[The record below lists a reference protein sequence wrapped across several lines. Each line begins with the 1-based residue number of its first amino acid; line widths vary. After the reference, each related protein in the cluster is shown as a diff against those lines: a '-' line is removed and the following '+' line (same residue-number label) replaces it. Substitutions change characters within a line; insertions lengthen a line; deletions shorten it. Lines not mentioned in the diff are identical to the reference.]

1 VKPFVINKYG
11 RLVFPANFLGELD
24 FSVLESL
31 DQFTA
36 VIGRDFEAKA
46 PTGSD
51 ILARVEAGGYPGRF
65 ELLRDLGQ
73 NLFWVNRYA
82 LTMFDKRP
90 TRWRDLPKGRDD
102 VFLPVLTPWEDSE
115 RKVAAVERAFREL
128 PATWD
133 ADTED
138 RVFGLLFGVFSTKLH
153 HATELPAIKPTVAE
167 FRSQPGALTFVM
179 PDHDP
184 DYPVFTFEQILDA
197 HEGVPELEAL
207 MRWAMVLH
215 NQYPW
220 DRARTEL
227 RGPGEIGDDD
237 FVVAFHPRNRD
248 VQAFIER
255 VRRADEHKTGEH
267 KTGEHK
273 TGEHKTGEHK
283 TGEHNTGEHR
293 PATQNEAAEAVAPVT
308 PYPPVR
314 VREAFRIQPK
324 LEALAI
330 VRGEHI
336 CSNDDVIRNASFSWS
351 PMNAAEIS
359 AKTGIDQR
367 RYSSREPEQLALPA
381 VRAALAK
388 SGRAPEEIGAVLVS
402 TCTSNRLIP
411 SIACW
416 ISGELG
422 LLQTHA
428 SADLVAACAG
438 FPYGIAEAIRQ
449 LQEIGRP
456 VLLVCVEKFSDKIG
470 SVRTSR
476 MIFGDG
482 AAAMVIGPA
491 PDGESGDVEVVQ
503 TYASGPHSEVNSIIW
518 PNAEFDNDITVYGPE
533 VKSLVQRYL
542 AQMLDELGQ
551 LPDPGEP
558 GRTLLEGIELIVPHQ
573 ANRTMILNLAG
584 KAGLSA
590 DQLYFNVDRMGNV
603 SAASIPIAL
612 YDAVRDGAITT
623 RTRVFT
629 PGFGAGA
636 VGGYAV
642 LQFDPAIVADEVVLD
657 TTQKTPT
664 LLPIT
669 GGTIDDM
676 RAAFGG

>member
-1 VKPFVINKYG
+1 VKPFVINKHG
-11 RLVFPANFLGELD
+11 RLVFPANFLGQLD

-46 PTGSD
+46 PTGTD
-51 ILARVEAGGYPGRF
+51 ILSHLESASYPGRF
-65 ELLRDLGQ
+65 ELLRDLAQ
-73 NLFWVNRYA
+73 NLFWANRYSI
-82 LTMFDKRP
+82 TMFDKRP
-90 TRWRDLPKGRDD
+90 TRWRDLPKHRDG

-128 PATWD
+128 PTTWD
-133 ADTED
+133 ADAED
-138 RVFGLLFGVFSTKLH
+138 RVFGLLFGVFSTKLY
-153 HATELPAIKPTVAE
+153 HATELPPMKPTVAE
-167 FRSQPGALTFVM
+167 FLALPGALTFVM
-179 PDHDP
+179 PEYDP
-184 DYPVFTFEQILDA
+184 DYPVFSLEEIIDV
-197 HEGVPELEAL
+197 HEDVPELEAL

-237 FVVAFHPRNRD
+237 FVVALHPRDRD
-248 VQAFIER
+248 VMAFIDR
-255 VRRADEHKTGEH
+255 VRSSAVGGRKPPTLAS
-267 KTGEHK
+267 
-273 TGEHKTGEHK
+273 
-283 TGEHNTGEHR
+283 
-293 PATQNEAAEAVAPVT
+293 QNGQAEAVAPVT

-330 VRGEHI
+330 VRGEHV

-351 PMNAAEIS
+351 PMSAAEIS

-367 RYSSREPEQLALPA
+367 RYTSWEPEQLALPA

-411 SIACW
+411 SIGCW
-416 ISGELG
+416 LSGELG
-422 LLQTHA
+422 LRQTHT
-428 SADLVAACAG
+428 SADLIAACAG
-438 FPYGIAEAIRQ
+438 LPYGIAESIRQ
-449 LQEIGRP
+449 LQEVARP

-491 PDGESGDVEVVQ
+491 PDGDPGDVDVVQ

-518 PNAEFDNDITVYGPE
+518 PNADFDNDITVYGPE
-533 VKSLVQRYL
+533 VKSLVHRYL
-542 AQMLDELGQ
+542 VQMLDELGQ
-551 LPDPGEP
+551 LRDPDDP

-573 ANRTMILNLAG
+573 ANKTMILGLAD

-590 DQLYFNVDRMGNV
+590 DQLYFNVERMGNV

-612 YDAVRDGAITT
+612 YDAVRDGAITR
-623 RTRVFT
+623 RTRVFA

-642 LQFDPAIVADEVVLD
+642 LHLDPAIVADEVELD
-657 TTQKTPT
+657 ILQETPEPT
-664 LLPIT
+664 VA
-669 GGTIDDM
+669 GGTSDDM
-676 RAAFGG
+676 CAAFGW

>member
-1 VKPFVINKYG
+1 VINRHG

-46 PTGSD
+46 PTGTD
-51 ILARVEAGGYPGRF
+51 ILSRVESGSYPGRF

-82 LTMFDKRP
+82 ITMFDKRP
-90 TRWRDLPKGRDD
+90 TRWRDLARRRDD

-115 RKVAAVERAFREL
+115 RKVAAVERAFRAL

-138 RVFGLLFGVFSTKLH
+138 RIFDLLFAVFSTKLH

-167 FRSQPGALTFVM
+167 FLSRPDALTFVM

-184 DYPVFTFEQILDA
+184 DYPVFSTEEIIDA
-197 HEGVPELEAL
+197 HQGVPELEAL
-207 MRWAMVLH
+207 TRWAMVLH

-220 DRARTEL
+220 ERSRTDL
-227 RGPGEIGDDD
+227 RGPGQIGDDD

-248 VQAFIER
+248 VMAFIER
-255 VRRADEHKTGEH
+255 VRRSADGGQK
-267 KTGEHK
+267 
-273 TGEHKTGEHK
+273 
-283 TGEHNTGEHR
+283 
-293 PATQNEAAEAVAPVT
+293 PATLAGPGRQVEAVAPVT

-314 VREAFRIQPK
+314 VREAFNIQPK

-330 VRGEHI
+330 VRGEHV

-351 PMNAAEIS
+351 PMSAEEIS
-359 AKTGIDQR
+359 AKTGIERR
-367 RYSSREPEQLALPA
+367 RYTSREPEELALPA
-381 VRAALAK
+381 ARAALAK
-388 SGRAPEEIGAVLVS
+388 AGRSPEEIGAVLVS

-416 ISGELG
+416 LSGELG

-428 SADLVAACAG
+428 SADLIAACAG
-438 FPYGIAEAIRQ
+438 LPYGMAEAIRQ
-449 LQEIGRP
+449 LQEVGRP

-491 PDGESGDVEVVQ
+491 QAGDPGDVDVVQ
-503 TYASGPHSEVNSIIW
+503 TYASGPHTEVNSIIW
-518 PNAEFDNDITVYGPE
+518 PNADFDNDITVYGPE

-542 AQMLDELGQ
+542 VQMLDELGE
-551 LPDPGEP
+551 LPDPDDP
-558 GRTLLEGIELIVPHQ
+558 GRTLLDAIELIVPHQ
-573 ANRTMILNLAG
+573 ANKTMILNLAA

-612 YDAVRDGAITT
+612 FDAVRDGAITS
-623 RTRVFT
+623 RTRVFA

-642 LQFDPAIVADEVVLD
+642 LQVDPAIVADEVVLD
-657 TTQKTPT
+657 VVQEAATPSAVA
-664 LLPIT
+664 
-669 GGTIDDM
+669 GGTSDDM

>member
-1 VKPFVINKYG
+1 MKPFVINQHG

-46 PTGSD
+46 PTGTD
-51 ILARVEAGGYPGRF
+51 ILARVEAGAYPGRF

-90 TRWRDLPKGRDD
+90 TRWRDLPRGRDD

-115 RKVAAVERAFREL
+115 RKVAAVQRAFREL

-133 ADTED
+133 ADAEN
-138 RVFGLLFGVFSTKLH
+138 RVFNLLFAVFSTKLH

-167 FRSQPGALTFVM
+167 FLAQPGALTFVM

-197 HEGVPELEAL
+197 HEDVPELEAL

-227 RGPGEIGDDD
+227 RGPGQIGDDD

-248 VQAFIER
+248 VLAFIER
-255 VRRADEHKTGEH
+255 VRRSAGSATPA
-267 KTGEHK
+267 
-273 TGEHKTGEHK
+273 
-283 TGEHNTGEHR
+283 R
-293 PATQNEAAEAVAPVT
+293 PREPVPVVAPVR

-314 VREAFRIQPK
+314 VREAFGIRPK

-330 VRGEHI
+330 VRGEHV
-336 CSNDDVIRNASFSWS
+336 CRNDDVIRNASFSWS
-351 PMNAAEIS
+351 PMTAAEIS

-367 RYSSREPEQLALPA
+367 RYTSREPEQLALPA

-388 SGRAPEEIGAVLVS
+388 AGRAPEEIGAVLVS

-411 SIACW
+411 SIGCW

-438 FPYGIAEAIRQ
+438 LPYGMAEAIRQ
-449 LQEIGRP
+449 LQEVRRP

-491 PDGESGDVEVVQ
+491 PDGDPGDVEVVQ
-503 TYASGPHSEVNSIIW
+503 TYASGPHTEVNSIIW

-533 VKSLVQRYL
+533 VKALVQRYL
-542 AQMLDELGQ
+542 NQMLDELGQ
-551 LPDPGEP
+551 LPDPDHP

-573 ANRTMILNLAG
+573 ANKTMILTLAG
-584 KAGLSA
+584 QAGLSA
-590 DQLYFNVDRMGNV
+590 GQLYFNVDQMGNV

-612 YDAVRDGAITT
+612 FDAVRDGVITR
-623 RTRVFT
+623 RTRVFA

-642 LQFDPAIVADEVVLD
+642 LHIDPAIMADEVLLD
-657 TTQKTPT
+657 VIWETATP
-664 LLPIT
+664 PPVV
-669 GGTIDDM
+669 GGTSDDM

>member
-1 VKPFVINKYG
+1 VKPFVINRHG
-11 RLVFPANFLGELD
+11 RLIFPANFLGELD
-24 FSVLESL
+24 FSVLEGL

-46 PTGSD
+46 PTGTD
-51 ILARVEAGGYPGRF
+51 ILARAEAGRYPGCF

-82 LTMFDKRP
+82 ITMFDKRP
-90 TRWRDLPKGRDD
+90 TRWRDLPKGRAD
-102 VFLPVLTPWEDSE
+102 VFLPVLTPWEDGE
-115 RKVAAVERAFREL
+115 RKVATVERAFRKL

-133 ADTED
+133 AAAEN
-138 RVFGLLFGVFSTKLH
+138 RVFDLMFGVFGTKRH
-153 HATELPAIKPTVAE
+153 HAAELPPVKPTVAE
-167 FRSQPGALTFVM
+167 FISQPGALTFVM

-184 DYPVFTFEQILDA
+184 DYPVFTLEEILDA
-197 HEGVPELEAL
+197 HEDVPELEAL

-227 RGPGEIGDDD
+227 RGPGQIGDDD

-248 VQAFIER
+248 VMAFIDR
-255 VRRADEHKTGEH
+255 VK
-267 KTGEHK
+267 
-273 TGEHKTGEHK
+273 
-283 TGEHNTGEHR
+283 R
-293 PATQNEAAEAVAPVT
+293 PAGGRKPATLASRHAPAGAVAPVA

-336 CSNDDVIRNASFSWS
+336 CSNQDVIRNASFSWS
-351 PMNAAEIS
+351 PMSAQEIS
-359 AKTGIDQR
+359 AKTGIGQR
-367 RYSSREPEQLALPA
+367 RYTSREPEQLALPA

-388 SGRAPEEIGAVLVS
+388 SGRVPGEIGAVLVS

-411 SIACW
+411 SMACW
-416 ISGELG
+416 LSGELG
-422 LLQTHA
+422 QLQTHA

-438 FPYGIAEAIRQ
+438 LPYGMAEAIRQ
-449 LQEIGRP
+449 LQEVGRP

-470 SVRTSR
+470 GVRTSR

-491 PDGESGDVEVVQ
+491 PEGDPGDVEVVQ

-518 PNAEFDNDITVYGPE
+518 PNADFDNDITVYGPE
-533 VKSLVQRYL
+533 VKSLVRRYL
-542 AQMLDELGQ
+542 VQMLDELGQ
-551 LPDPGEP
+551 LPDPGDP

-573 ANRTMILNLAG
+573 ANKTMILNLAG
-584 KAGLSA
+584 QAGLSA

-612 YDAVRDGAITT
+612 YDAVRDGAITR
-623 RTRVFT
+623 RTRVFA

-642 LQFDPAIVADEVVLD
+642 LHVDPAIMADEVVLD
-657 TTQKTPT
+657 VIKETAP
-664 LLPIT
+664 PPAAA
-669 GGTIDDM
+669 GGTSDDM
-676 RAAFGG
+676 HAAFGG